1 MLLGLAVARDGA
13 VWACDAGNRV
23 VVRIDPDD
31 GTVTVVSGGAPGRAL
46 IEPNGIAVA
55 PDGHVYVTC
64 SGHWGADD
72 GVVLRIDS
80 DGSTDV
86 WSRAVRAYPKRLCR
100 GVRAARRRRIAPAS
114 PRPHRPRRS
123 GDLPRSSFPDQAAR
137 APGGTMVVG
146 CYRPDVLL
154 GVGAQGEVRELASD
168 PHGLAL
174 AAPTGVVFA
183 GASRDVL
190 VVANFAARELVVV
203 PRSVWDVDI
212 SRFTVVA
219 PTYG

>member
-1 MLLGLAVARDGA
+1 VESGQL
-13 VWACDAGNRV
+13 V
-23 VVRIDPDD
+23 VV
-31 GTVTVVSGGAPGRAL
+31 
-46 IEPNGIAVA
+46 E
-55 PDGHVYVTC
+55 
-64 SGHWGADD
+64 
-72 GVVLRIDS
+72 
-80 DGSTDV
+80 
-86 WSRAVRAYPKRLCR
+86 SRRPRL
-100 GVRAARRRRIAPAS
+100 ARIALEDPATAATVC
-114 PRPHRPRRS
+114 
-123 GDLPRSSFPDQAAR
+123 DFPRSSFPDQAAR